1 LALFCGCC
9 CPLPDPTDQVVQ
21 SLSLHVRDLEP
32 LIPPRL
38 SPPAEAEPE
47 QLKKD
52 PQPVPQQPVHLVQ
65 KDKTKPAEPKKQ
77 PLFVPRDLPGSDAP
91 AIPLMP
97 KAAADKEKAINKL
110 YPALPPLPPPL
121 QMAPGP
127 EGKPLT
133 LADLQSLATAN
144 NPSIKNAVAAVEAAR
159 GAAIQ
164 AGAYPNPTV
173 AWEAD
178 TVGTSGAGY
187 QGAYVDQ
194 VIKGANDIRL
204 RKAAATMD
212 LRNAELALRRAQY
225 DLATQ
230 VRSNYFAVLV
240 ARENAKVSRALAQFA
255 ERIYRVQVDL
265 LLGAEAAAYEPMQL
279 RPLVLQA
286 RFNLIQATN
295 QFQASWKQLAA
306 ALGLPGMPPT
316 ELAGRVDLPIP
327 VYSYDE
333 VLTQMLNRHTDVLT
347 ARNSLQKARYNLE
360 LAQVAPFPDF
370 DVRLLVQKDYTTPPH
385 LLVYSAVVSLQLP
398 VWDLNK
404 GNIIQAKNQLIQA
417 AQQID
422 QSKLQLINSLADA
435 FNRYTT
441 SREQVDITM
450 QQIRDQIRAFRGL
463 YERYRTEGDVDF
475 GDVVTAQQTLASYI
489 TSYVTAL
496 GLQWTAVVDLAN
508 LLQTDDLFQVGKTQ
522 EVDPVPDLESIF
534 PLPGCEPGQRS
545 EVRGQESG
553 VRGQGSQESAGVS

>member
-1 LALFCGCC
+1 
-9 CPLPDPTDQVVQ
+9 
-21 SLSLHVRDLEP
+21 
-32 LIPPRL
+32 
-38 SPPAEAEPE
+38 
-47 QLKKD
+47 
-52 PQPVPQQPVHLVQ
+52 
-65 KDKTKPAEPKKQ
+65 
-77 PLFVPRDLPGSDAP
+77 
-91 AIPLMP
+91 
-97 KAAADKEKAINKL
+97 
-110 YPALPPLPPPL
+110 PL

-178 TVGTSGAGY
+178 TVGTSGPGY
-187 QGAYVDQ
+187 QAPYVHQ
-194 VIKGANDIRL
+194 VIKGANDTRL

-265 LLGAEAAAYEPMQL
+265 LLGAEAAAYEPMQM

-370 DVRLLVQKDYTTPPH
+370 
-385 LLVYSAVVSLQLP
+385 
-398 VWDLNK
+398 
-404 GNIIQAKNQLIQA
+404 
-417 AQQID
+417 
-422 QSKLQLINSLADA
+422 
-435 FNRYTT
+435 
-441 SREQVDITM
+441 
-450 QQIRDQIRAFRGL
+450 
-463 YERYRTEGDVDF
+463 
-475 GDVVTAQQTLASYI
+475 
-489 TSYVTAL
+489 
-496 GLQWTAVVDLAN
+496 
-508 LLQTDDLFQVGKTQ
+508 
-522 EVDPVPDLESIF
+522 
-534 PLPGCEPGQRS
+534 
-545 EVRGQESG
+545 
-553 VRGQGSQESAGVS
+553 